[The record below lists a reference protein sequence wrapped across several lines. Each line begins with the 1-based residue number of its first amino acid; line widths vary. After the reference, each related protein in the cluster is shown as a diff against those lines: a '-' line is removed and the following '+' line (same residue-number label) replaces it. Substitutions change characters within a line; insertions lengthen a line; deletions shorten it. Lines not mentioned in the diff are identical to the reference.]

1 MKRNLVVTLT
11 VLALLVGTI
20 SVVSA
25 QGPSGTYASGI
36 ACANLGTSAA
46 TISLVFYNANGSTAL
61 SYTDPSTIA
70 VGASRNYFTPS
81 SPAGLPSGFVGSAV
95 VSSDQPLACTVNTQ
109 AVGAGV
115 GTVSNPAR
123 VDTSAG
129 VTSDK
134 VSTTLY
140 APQVIKALGGFNSY
154 VSVQNTDNAQQ
165 TVYMSYVDRFGV
177 AYPAARESFAV
188 PAQSSHI
195 FYQTQNANLP
205 PGFLGGAT
213 ITSTGNLAAVVAF
226 YNDAAD
232 IGRTQFNTYT
242 AFPSG
247 ANKVLLPRVVRNYYG
262 FQGGISVQNVGAS
275 ATSIT
280 ITFSFVGSTYVVPNI
295 NINPGA
301 TYSPYLPNVSQLAP
315 VDALSVYQR
324 TGNAVVQ
331 AAPGGSIVVIVNED
345 NRGTC
350 NTAPGCGTIPP
361 EQVGFSST
369 YTGFADGGQTN
380 TIFFT
385 QVTRRAATVFSGGF
399 QLANTTS
406 TATTC
411 NITYSGA
418 AAANETGVALAGNGS
433 LSRFAP
439 NVLNL
444 PDGFNSSVKVVCG
457 QPVVGI
463 DNLAA
468 RSTGYFGDSFASAN
482 GLNQ

>member
-1 MKRNLVVTLT
+1 M
-11 VLALLVGTI
+11 VGAA
-20 SVVSA
+20 VA

-46 TISLVFYNANGSTAL
+46 TISLVFYNANGTTAL
-61 SYTDPSTIA
+61 SYTDPATIA
-70 VGASRNYFTPS
+70 VGGSRNYFTPS

-109 AVGAGV
+109 AVGTGL
-115 GTVSNPAR
+115 GTAANPAR

-134 VSTTLY
+134 VNSILY

-154 VSVQNTDNAQQ
+154 VSVQNTESAAQ
-165 TVYMSYVDRFGV
+165 TVYVSYVDRFGT
-177 AYPAARESFAV
+177 AYPAARESFSI

-195 FYQTQNANLP
+195 FYQSQNANLP
-205 PGFLGGAT
+205 SGFLGGAT
-213 ITSTGNLAAVVAF
+213 ITSTGKLAAVIAF
-226 YNDAAD
+226 YNDAANT
-232 IGRTQFNTYT
+232 GRTQFNTYS

-262 FQGGISVQNVGAS
+262 FQGGLSVQNVGTS
-275 ATSIT
+275 ATAIT
-280 ITFSFVGSTYVVPNI
+280 ITFAFAGNSYSVNNVS
-295 NINPGA
+295 INPGA
-301 TYSPYLPNVSQLAP
+301 TYSPYLPGLAELAP
-315 VDALSVYQR
+315 VDALAVGQR
-324 TGNAVVQ
+324 FGNAVIQ
-331 AAPGGSIVVIVNED
+331 AAPGGSIVAIVNED

-350 NTAPGCGTIPP
+350 NSAPGCGTIPT
-361 EQVGFSST
+361 EQVGFSNT
-369 YTGFADGGQTN
+369 YTGFTDGAQT
-380 TIFFT
+380 TTVFFT
-385 QVTRRAATVFSGGF
+385 QVTRKAGSIYSGGF
-399 QLANTTS
+399 QLANTTG

-418 AAANETGVALAGNGS
+418 AGANESNVALAANGS

-439 NVLNL
+439 NVANL

-463 DNLAA
+463 SNLSA
-468 RSTGYFGDSFASAN
+468 RTTGYFGDSFAAAN